1 MSSSFRQRDPYA
13 MGSTNYLATGAD
25 LSDAMIKE
33 QNAQIADTEEFYK
46 QMAELE
52 KQRAERP
59 LKLLGEI
66 ADFAKSAGPVLKQ
79 IAQANDDRNKFQGE
93 LEAYDAEQENIR
105 LEIEEGKRPI
115 NQKVV
120 DQTITENLE
129 KDSRNDQLKLKE
141 TAKTDSTD
149 PTLSQEDRYVAADA
163 AAIFGEGSFNYQ
175 EGLSSRN
182 NAKAFAGQV
191 TRYFDVGAKDD
202 RFASLDNKILNDMST
217 RDEAKAHLNKLQAI
231 ILQNYIRQRRQL
243 GLRELSNGEVLKYI
257 APDLF
262 QAKRNLLNTWQEN
275 RDKTQLRLQKMRD
288 SDEISSMFTNKD
300 TLANDIL
307 GKQGWI
313 TNRKSQLEAGGAD
326 PSGASQI
333 AFEEFG
339 ELLIPMFDDVASGVD
354 AGDGRVLLNTEFEFP
369 GGTMKMNDRR
379 APKGAQR
386 LYEQVQAAV
395 IKYDEEAIERENE
408 TNKLEIAKW
417 EETNHVE
424 FEAKIAKIVDP
435 REIADEVDAYIL
447 DFRKRFNITDDEALP
462 EFMKNFITSREFADE
477 AIVVE
482 IRSRRRNNLPITQS
496 MIDKIADP
504 DIRDEQSK
512 YVNTPELGAFT
523 DEEAESMEEIAIA
536 IVKEGKTLTDLR
548 VAKSPKYIFARDAAK
563 AYVTERFKELVVGGT
578 PRQTA
583 MDNAID
589 EAIVKMRKGIFDNRK
604 VAPINVQNTLDL
616 QSTLNALGKDPS
628 LIYSTEEWAGE
639 APHLAIAREYIRT
652 GGRSR
657 YPSYYMR
664 FNFIKNA
671 DGEYLTPEEI
681 FQTRVEK
688 VDVKEKS
695 KQELPERKE
704 LDNVDDKNKLLNKN
718 NATKTL
724 DVATKDDNITWM
736 INTKPSVSGLNA
748 EMFIRQLETNIQ
760 DQQFIGGVSIPHKQK
775 TTLSKED
782 NDKLLEAVP
791 ELREAPFLN
800 PNTLSPAAINEMLK
814 LNI

>member
-1 MSSSFRQRDPYA
+1 MTSSFRQRDPYA

-66 ADFAKSAGPVLKQ
+66 ADFAQSAGPVLKQ
-79 IAQANDDRNKFQGE
+79 IRQANDDRNKFQNE
-93 LEAYDAEQENIR
+93 LESYDAEQETIR
-105 LEIEEGKRPI
+105 LEIEGKRPI

-120 DQTITENLE
+120 NQTNLENLE
-129 KDSRNDQLKLKE
+129 KDSRNDQLKAKE

-191 TRYFDVGAKDD
+191 SRYFNVGAKDD

-243 GLRELSNGEVLKYI
+243 GLRELSDGEVLKYI

-262 QAKRNLLNTWQEN
+262 KAKRNLLNIWQEN
-275 RDKTQLRLQKMRD
+275 RDKTQLRLQSMRD

-333 AFEEFG
+333 AFEDFG
-339 ELLIPMFDDVASGVD
+339 KILIPMFDDVASGVD
-354 AGDGRVLLNTEFEFP
+354 AGDGRVLLNTEFDFP
-369 GGTMKMNDRR
+369 GGRMKLSDPR

-386 LYEQVQAAV
+386 LAEEVQAAV
-395 IKYDEEAIERENE
+395 IKYDEEAIRREEE

-424 FEAKIAKIVDP
+424 FEAKIAKITDP
-435 REIADEVDAYIL
+435 REIADEVDAYVL

-504 DIRDEQSK
+504 DMREEQSK

-523 DEEAESMEEIAIA
+523 EDEAESMDERVIA
-536 IVKEGKTLTDLR
+536 IVKEAKQLRDLDKAKTD
-548 VAKSPKYIFARDAAK
+548 KYIVTRNNAK
-563 AYVTERFKELVVGGT
+563 EYITERFKELVVGGQA
-578 PRQTA
+578 RKTA
-583 MDNAID
+583 MANAIK
-589 EAIVKMRKGIFDNRK
+589 EAKALVKDGTFDK
-604 VAPINVQNTLDL
+604 EEILPIDTQATKDLAATLD
-616 QSTLNALGKDPS
+616 AIGKDPS
-628 LIYSTEEWAGE
+628 LIYSSEEWAGE
-639 APHLAIAREYIRT
+639 APHLAIAREYIRS
-652 GGRSR
+652 GGETR
-657 YPSYYMR
+657 YPAYYMR
-664 FNFIKNA
+664 FNFIKKGK
-671 DGEYLTPEEI
+671 GEYLTPEEI
-681 FQTRVEK
+681 FEARVEK
-688 VDVKEKS
+688 VDVKEKTTT
-695 KQELPERKE
+695 ELPERKE
-704 LDNVDDKNKLLNKN
+704 LDNIDDRNKLLNKN

-724 DVATKDDNITWM
+724 DVASKDNNIEWM
-736 INTKPSVSGLNA
+736 IKTKPSVSGLNA
-748 EMFIRQLETNIQ
+748 EMFIRQLEKNIQ

-791 ELREAPFLN
+791 ELEKAPFLN

>member
-1 MSSSFRQRDPYA
+1 

-33 QNAQIADTEEFYK
+33 QDAQIADTEEFFN

-66 ADFAKSAGPVLKQ
+66 ADFAQSAAPVLKQ
-79 IAQANDDRNKFQGE
+79 IQQANDDRNRYKGTLDRYKGAKSDLDDDLLIEQNE
-93 LEAYDAEQENIR
+93 IEASEKQTRKEEQEFS
-105 LEIEEGKRPI
+105 
-115 NQKVV
+115 
-120 DQTITENLE
+120 ENAK
-129 KDSRNDQLKLKE
+129 KD
-141 TAKTDSTD
+141 ATD
-149 PTLSQEDRYVAADA
+149 PTKTREEREIASDA
-163 AAIFGEGSFNYQ
+163 SAIFGQGSFTYQ
-175 EGLSSRN
+175 DGLNSRN
-182 NAKAFAGQV
+182 NLKEFDKNLGSYFQSATKYDGFAAIDNRV
-191 TRYFDVGAKDD
+191 LKDATTTDEFNELFDFYTGVIFQNQIRA
-202 RFASLDNKILNDMST
+202 R
-217 RDEAKAHLNKLQAI
+217 RDQ
-231 ILQNYIRQRRQL
+231 
-243 GLRELSNGEVLKYI
+243 GLRDATDGEILKYV
-257 APDLF
+257 APEVYKQRQKLYNEWKEGR
-262 QAKRNLLNTWQEN
+262 QALLDQAQVI
-275 RDKTQLRLQKMRD
+275 RDN
-288 SDEISSMFTNKD
+288 DEVSSMFQNKA
-300 TLANDIL
+300 TLANDVL
-307 GKQGWI
+307 GKEGWI
-313 TNRKSQLEAGGAD
+313 TSKKAQLEARGLDA
-326 PSGASQI
+326 SSASQL
-333 AFEEFG
+333 AFDGFG
-339 ELLIPMFDDVASGVD
+339 DIVEPMLDDVGSGVD
-354 AGDGRVLLNTEFEFP
+354 AGDVRILLDQVFEFP
-369 GGTMKMNDRR
+369 GGAMRMDDER

-386 LYEQVQAAV
+386 LHARLTAAAN
-395 IKYDEEAIERENE
+395 KYDEEAIERENE
-408 TNKLEIAKW
+408 TTKLEMGKW

-424 FEAKIAKIVDP
+424 FEAKIAKMTDP
-435 REIADEVDAYIL
+435 RKIADEVDTYVL

-477 AIVVE
+477 AIVTE

-604 VAPINVQNTLDL
+604 VAPIDTQNTLDL

-681 FQTRVEK
+681 FETRVEK

-704 LDNVDDKNKLLNKN
+704 LDNVDDKNKLLNKTN
-718 NATKTL
+718 GTKVL
-724 DVATKDDNITWM
+724 DVATKNNNIEWM
-736 INTKPSVSGLNA
+736 IKTKPSVSELNA

-760 DQQFIGGVSIPHKQK
+760 RQQFIGGVSIPHKQK

-791 ELREAPFLN
+791 ELKEAPFLN
-800 PNTLSPAAINEMLK
+800 PNTLSTAAINEMLN

>member
-1 MSSSFRQRDPYA
+1 MTSSFRQRDPYA

-33 QNAQIADTEEFYK
+33 QDAQIADTEEFFN

-66 ADFAKSAGPVLKQ
+66 ADFAQSAAPVLKQ
-79 IAQANDDRNKFQGE
+79 IQQANDDRNRYKGTLDRYKGAKSDLDDDLLIEQNE
-93 LEAYDAEQENIR
+93 IEASEKQTRKEEQEFS
-105 LEIEEGKRPI
+105 
-115 NQKVV
+115 
-120 DQTITENLE
+120 ENAK
-129 KDSRNDQLKLKE
+129 KD
-141 TAKTDSTD
+141 ATD
-149 PTLSQEDRYVAADA
+149 PTKTREEREIASDA
-163 AAIFGEGSFNYQ
+163 SAIFGQGSFTYQ
-175 EGLSSRN
+175 DGLNSRN
-182 NAKAFAGQV
+182 NLKEFDKNLGSYFQSATKYDGFAAIDNRV
-191 TRYFDVGAKDD
+191 LKDATTTDEFNELFDFYTGVIFQNQIRA
-202 RFASLDNKILNDMST
+202 R
-217 RDEAKAHLNKLQAI
+217 RDQ
-231 ILQNYIRQRRQL
+231 
-243 GLRELSNGEVLKYI
+243 GLRDATDGEILKYV
-257 APDLF
+257 APEVYKQRQKLYNEWKEGR
-262 QAKRNLLNTWQEN
+262 QALLDQAQVI
-275 RDKTQLRLQKMRD
+275 RDN
-288 SDEISSMFTNKD
+288 DEVSSMFQNKA
-300 TLANDIL
+300 TLANDVL
-307 GKQGWI
+307 GKEGWI
-313 TNRKSQLEAGGAD
+313 TSKKAQLEARGLDA
-326 PSGASQI
+326 SSASQL
-333 AFEEFG
+333 AFDGFG
-339 ELLIPMFDDVASGVD
+339 DIVEPMLDDVGSGVD
-354 AGDGRVLLNTEFEFP
+354 AGDVRILLDQVFEFP
-369 GGTMKMNDRR
+369 GGAMRMDDER

-386 LYEQVQAAV
+386 LHARLTAAAN
-395 IKYDEEAIERENE
+395 KYDEEAIERENE
-408 TNKLEIAKW
+408 TTKLEMGKW

-424 FEAKIAKIVDP
+424 FEAKIAKMTDP
-435 REIADEVDAYIL
+435 RKIADEVDTYVL

-477 AIVVE
+477 AIVTE

-604 VAPINVQNTLDL
+604 VAPIDTQNTLDL

-681 FQTRVEK
+681 FETRVEK

-704 LDNVDDKNKLLNKN
+704 LDNVDDKNKLLNKTN
-718 NATKTL
+718 GTKVL
-724 DVATKDDNITWM
+724 DVATKNNNIEWM
-736 INTKPSVSGLNA
+736 IKTKPSVSELNA

-760 DQQFIGGVSIPHKQK
+760 RQQFIGGVSIPHKQK

-791 ELREAPFLN
+791 ELKEAPFLN
-800 PNTLSPAAINEMLK
+800 PNTLSTAAINEMLN